1 MNDIIT
7 SKTQNKKCVLDTG
20 KNILKCKENDG
31 SWKWYDVSASMLTSE
46 SKHVKEDSV
55 NDMINIGRKC
65 FSSGKCKD
73 LPVVTVYK
81 LNSCP
86 ACKAHDAIVNN
97 IKTSLDDANIP
108 ITIHSVD
115 ARENISKF
123 KALKCKGTPCVS
135 MKVGEGKEKKIY
147 EGNRSEI
154 SAIAEIFGL
163 PNPLFNDIKNKMPK
177 RLIT

>member
-1 MNDIIT
+1 MPG
-7 SKTQNKKCVLDTG
+7 KTPQKKCMLDSE
-20 KNILKCKENDG
+20 KNVLKCKETDG

-46 SKHVKEDSV
+46 SKRVKDDSIKDMV
-55 NDMINIGRKC
+55 NISSEC

-73 LPVVTVYK
+73 SPVITVYK
-81 LNSCP
+81 LSSCP

-97 IKTSLDDANIP
+97 MKTIFDDANIP
-108 ITIHSVD
+108 ITIRSVD
-115 ARENISKF
+115 ARENIGTF

-135 MKVGEGKEKKIY
+135 MKVGERKEKKIY

-163 PNPLFNDIKNKMPK
+163 PNPLFNDIKNTVPK
-177 RLIT
+177 RLMT